1 MGTLTILSAITILQ
15 FLNSFKTFHS
25 VPKEYQRQQMS
36 LNLTVSIFS
45 YFSILCRSC
54 SARLFLKIFKDLC
67 GTVAGFNEN
76 LDDHLTE
83 KLDKLHINTNIV
95 FLLAKINLISIKKNC
110 YRKKS
115 NIESLVQTES
125 EIKTFLTII
134 N

>member
-1 MGTLTILSAITILQ
+1 
-15 FLNSFKTFHS
+15 
-25 VPKEYQRQQMS
+25 MS
-36 LNLTVSIFS
+36 LNLTVCIFS

-54 SARLFLKIFKDLC
+54 SARPFLKIFKDLC

-83 KLDKLHINTNIV
+83 KLDKLPISTNIV

-110 YRKKS
+110 YRKNS
-115 NIESLVQTES
+115 NTESLVQTES